1 MKNNELMHYGVLGMK
16 WGHRKSHVI
25 SSSKKKPKRY
35 SKEKQ
40 RMDQYVYGKSG
51 VKRIKKRMDK
61 GASYTKA
68 QLMEYGRTAVMSMV
82 ATGVMDQMLLGGYIR
97 KTTIHLAGK
106 KFIDSYMKTKA
117 KQSIIK
123 ISQNHKF
130 DPIDVAYKIIKE

>member
-1 MKNNELMHYGVLGMK
+1 
-16 WGHRKSHVI
+16 
-25 SSSKKKPKRY
+25 
-35 SKEKQ
+35 
-40 RMDQYVYGKSG
+40 MDQYVYGKSG
-51 VKRIKKRMDK
+51 VKRIKKRMNK

-106 KFIDSYMKTKA
+106 KFVDSYMKTKA
-117 KQSIIK
+117 KQSVIK

-130 DPIDVAYKIIKE
+130 DPIDVAYKIIN